1 MLLGKEEETGLC
13 EMDID
18 DGEVVVGGEG
28 FVVVGSGDV
37 AAVVDDLI
45 GLVPWQHVSGLH
57 SGVQ

>member
-28 FVVVGSGDV
+28 FVVGGS
-37 AAVVDDLI
+37 
-45 GLVPWQHVSGLH
+45 SH
-57 SGVQ
+57 SVLSSSS